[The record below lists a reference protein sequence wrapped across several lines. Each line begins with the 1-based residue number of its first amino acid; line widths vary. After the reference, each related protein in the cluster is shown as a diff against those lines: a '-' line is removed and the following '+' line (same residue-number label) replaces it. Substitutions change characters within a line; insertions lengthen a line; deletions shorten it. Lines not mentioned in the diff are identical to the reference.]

1 MTNLSLPTDISIT
14 NLQWWIQ
21 DNRARI
27 AFLENLMARF
37 EETYNCTLSELEA
50 RLERGEGQE
59 HPDWE
64 DSIEWRNV
72 VEQHRQLPRFPHH
85 FHTPDQQIVPSS
97 LIGNPE
103 RDLELV
109 RAVVESFLA
118 KAES

>member
-37 EETYNCTLSELEA
+37 EETYNCTLSELKA

-64 DSIEWRNV
+64 DSIEWRNA
-72 VEQHRQLPRFPHH
+72 VEQHRQLQLQEKLFIWLSRL
-85 FHTPDQQIVPSS
+85 D
-97 LIGNPE
+97 E
-103 RDLELV
+103 RSVAL
-109 RAVVESFLA
+109 
-118 KAES
+118 

>member
-64 DSIEWRNV
+64 DSIEWRNA
-72 VEQHRQLPRFPHH
+72 VEQHRQLQLQEKLFIWLSRL
-85 FHTPDQQIVPSS
+85 D
-97 LIGNPE
+97 E
-103 RDLELV
+103 RSVAL
-109 RAVVESFLA
+109 
-118 KAES
+118 